1 MPLHAVAYVSDAIEG
16 IETSDIDQIL
26 QAAVG
31 FNKVAGVTGVLMFD
45 GQRFLQ
51 YF

>member
-26 QAAVG
+26 RAAMG
-31 FNKVAGVTGVLMFD
+31 FNKVAG
-45 GQRFLQ
+45 
-51 YF
+51 